1 MQNLPV
7 VLTIIA
13 GILSLI
19 ITLIGCTWVVSNRF
33 AKIEGEMIGF
43 REMMSAQ
50 NRRLDRVETKI
61 DITMTD
67 KYRSGA

>member
-1 MQNLPV
+1 MDKLSII
-7 VLTIIA
+7 LTIIG

-43 REMMSAQ
+43 REVMSAQ
-50 NRRLDRVETKI
+50 NRRLERVEGKL
-61 DITMTD
+61 DVTMTD
-67 KYRSGA
+67 KYRAGN